1 MNDVIKELN
10 TIKSYI
16 PQNTYRT
23 IQGQIKAGDV
33 NGARV
38 GVERM
43 KKKLSAKEKTHG
55 CISN

>member
-10 TIKSYI
+10 TIKAHI

-43 KKKLSAKEKTHG
+43 KKKLSAKEKAHG
-55 CISN
+55 CFSN

>member
-1 MNDVIKELN
+1 MNELIKELN
-10 TIKSYI
+10 TIKPYI
-16 PQNTYRT
+16 PQNIYRT

-43 KKKLSAKEKTHG
+43 KKKLAVIDHG
-55 CISN
+55 

>member
-1 MNDVIKELN
+1 MNEVIKDLN
-10 TIKSYI
+10 MIKAYI

-43 KKKLSAKEKTHG
+43 KKRLTAKEKSHG
-55 CISN
+55 CTSN

>member
-1 MNDVIKELN
+1 MNELIKDLN
-10 TIKSYI
+10 IIKPYI

-43 KKKLSAKEKTHG
+43 KKKLSAKEKMHG

>member
-16 PQNTYRT
+16 PLNTYRT

-43 KKKLSAKEKTHG
+43 KKKLSVKENVHG